1 MKTNPKFYCKRCNGD
16 GGWMDYDGRDDAE
29 IYYECP
35 DCSGTGMSKD
45 KNQKYETNEKGSNR
59 HGDRNLRSDVHGGG

>member
-1 MKTNPKFYCKRCNGD
+1 MKTNLKFYCKRCNGD
-16 GGWMDYDGRDDAE
+16 GGWIDYDGRDDAE

-45 KNQKYETNEKGSNR
+45 KNQKYESTETKSNR
-59 HGDRNLRSDVHGGG
+59 TNNNGLRTYLHGD